1 MSKTRVN
8 ELQSLVAKL
17 QADREG
23 HLDAIAQ
30 IDAAFDALGITMPKR
45 KKRGRKP
52 GKKKAVGKTG
62 KKRVA
67 KKKAAKRAKRKKFK
81 ITATAFVL
89 ATIKKGGTK
98 GATSAQVSKAWKAA
112 GRSGDAYN
120 TLGIL
125 FKEKKIKR
133 EKIKGGK
140 GNVYRLA

>member
-52 GKKKAVGKTG
+52 GKKKAVGTIS
-62 KKRVA
+62 
-67 KKKAAKRAKRKKFK
+67 KKKAAKKAKRKKFRMS
-81 ITATAFVL
+81 ANELVL
-89 ATIKKGGTK
+89 ATIKKADAK
-98 GATSAQVSKAWKAA
+98 GITSAQVNRAWKAA
-112 GRSGDAYN
+112 GRPGDAYN
-120 TLGIL
+120 TLGVL

-133 EKIKGGK
+133 QKIKGAK
-140 GNVYRLA
+140 GSQYWLA